1 MYKKLRLIDVVI
13 NICRKIYVIVHDNIV
28 KKKNYTKGIN
38 LQLTEQ
44 VFTIYFSFI

>member
-1 MYKKLRLIDVVI
+1 MYNKLSLIDVVI
-13 NICRKIYVIVHDNIV
+13 NICRKIYVIVHGNIV
-28 KKKNYTKGIN
+28 RKKLNTKGIN